1 VLYLANLGEERAELG
16 PRLSPICACLPESL
30 PRKMEYV
37 NPAEVFKGYIDI
49 CTDFVGRWQWVS
61 VCLPQILS
69 FHGRIH
75 CDPG

>member
-1 VLYLANLGEERAELG
+1 
-16 PRLSPICACLPESL
+16 
-30 PRKMEYV
+30 MEYV

-49 CTDFVGRWQWVS
+49 CTDFVGRWQWIS